1 MIYADMSG
9 AYSLSTT
16 YIKET
21 GVTSTEI
28 AQVGEHLSEM
38 SGVAIGTSWTR
49 NYPQGDA
56 IQSLTGTVST
66 QKSGLPSDKVNTLLS
81 EGYSRNDSV
90 GQSYLESEYQA
101 TLAGSKSQTEV
112 SSSGSGTSSI
122 TKAVEKYSGK
132 KGDNLVL
139 TINAKFQNEVQDIV
153 KTVYQTGA
161 ISDSTGAYAV
171 VMNPNTGAIYAM
183 AGVDRDVDTG
193 KITDDQIG
201 SINHPITMGS
211 VVKGAT
217 VLGAMMDGVISPTND
232 TLTDQPIKL
241 AGTASKASWFNKS
254 GSANI
259 TLDASDA
266 LEVSSNSY
274 MMQLAM
280 KEGGFTYSSGAG
292 LDMPTSIFSK
302 LRGYFNQFGLGVKT
316 GIDLPGESA
325 GYTGVASQ
333 AEIGKAL
340 DLSYGNY
347 DAYTV
352 MQIAQYASTIANG
365 GYRMKPYVVQ
375 QIRGT
380 KSNGSLGKVESTTQ
394 PTILGSINATAA
406 EWKVVKQGM
415 YQVVHG
421 TNTYKT
427 GGALSSISPSVAAK
441 TGTAETFYG
450 TAETETL
457 SLISYAPYDDPQVVV
472 ALAIPGLGTSGAS
485 INTTMAKQI
494 YEAYWKDVQSDSDY
508 K

>member
-1 MIYADMSG
+1 
-9 AYSLSTT
+9 
-16 YIKET
+16 
-21 GVTSTEI
+21 
-28 AQVGEHLSEM
+28 
-38 SGVAIGTSWTR
+38 
-49 NYPQGDA
+49 
-56 IQSLTGTVST
+56 
-66 QKSGLPSDKVNTLLS
+66 
-81 EGYSRNDSV
+81 
-90 GQSYLESEYQA
+90 
-101 TLAGSKSQTEV
+101 
-112 SSSGSGTSSI
+112 
-122 TKAVEKYSGK
+122 
-132 KGDNLVL
+132 
-139 TINAKFQNEVQDIV
+139 
-153 KTVYQTGA
+153 
-161 ISDSTGAYAV
+161 
-171 VMNPNTGAIYAM
+171 M

-494 YEAYWKDVQSDSDY
+494 YEAYWKDIQSDSDY